1 MVGLLKLF
9 KPKSVAKTPATLQ
22 EPISEKAPKPL
33 ANNGT
38 PGQTHS
44 RGSMASSTPSTRSS
58 GLMKNLK
65 FEIMANYIS
74 QEQAKRK
81 WVHDLSTNKEG
92 CFIRKG
98 QAKYAT
104 YPASL
109 AESGS
114 HLATAIAALNPQVS
128 PQQNIMVTS
137 S

>member
-9 KPKSVAKTPATLQ
+9 KPKSVAQAAATLQ
-22 EPISEKAPKPL
+22 EPTSEKALEPP

-38 PGQTHS
+38 LGNTQS
-44 RGSMASSTPSTRSS
+44 RGSTASTAPSTRSS

-92 CFIRKG
+92 CFIRKT
-98 QAKYAT
+98 QAQYAT

-114 HLATAIAALNPQVS
+114 HLAIAIAALNPQVS
-128 PQQNIMVTS
+128 P
-137 S
+137 

>member
-1 MVGLLKLF
+1 MAGLLNLF
-9 KPKSVAKTPATLQ
+9 KPKSVAPTTATFQ
-22 EPISEKAPKPL
+22 ESTIEKIPEPP

-38 PGQTHS
+38 PDNNQS
-44 RGSMASSTPSTRSS
+44 RGSTASSGQTTRSS

-92 CFIRKG
+92 CFVRKT
-98 QAKYAT
+98 QAQYAT

-109 AESGS
+109 AGSGS
-114 HLATAIAALNPQVS
+114 HLATAIAALNPQVRF
-128 PQQNIMVTS
+128 
-137 S
+137 

>member
-1 MVGLLKLF
+1 MIGLLKF
-9 KPKSVAKTPATLQ
+9 FMPKSVTHTPATLQ
-22 EPISEKAPKPL
+22 EPISEKTPKPL
-33 ANNGT
+33 ANNGAPDHT
-38 PGQTHS
+38 QS
-44 RGSMASSTPSTRSS
+44 RGSMASSTPSTRNS

-81 WVHDLSTNKEG
+81 WVQDLSTNKEG

-98 QAKYAT
+98 QAQYAT

-128 PQQNIMVTS
+128 R
-137 S
+137 

>member
-1 MVGLLKLF
+1 
-9 KPKSVAKTPATLQ
+9 
-22 EPISEKAPKPL
+22 
-33 ANNGT
+33 
-38 PGQTHS
+38 
-44 RGSMASSTPSTRSS
+44 
-58 GLMKNLK
+58 MKNLK

-128 PQQNIMVTS
+128 SLNIMVTS

>member
-1 MVGLLKLF
+1 MVGLLNLF
-9 KPKSVAKTPATLQ
+9 KPKSAAQAAGTLQ
-22 EPISEKAPKPL
+22 EPTLEKTPEPL

-38 PGQTHS
+38 PDNTGS
-44 RGSMASSTPSTRSS
+44 RGSTASSTPSTRSS

-92 CFIRKG
+92 CFVRKG
-98 QAKYAT
+98 QAQYAT

-128 PQQNIMVTS
+128 P
-137 S
+137 

>member
-1 MVGLLKLF
+1 MVGLLNLF
-9 KPKSVAKTPATLQ
+9 KPKSVAQAKDTLQ
-22 EPISEKAPKPL
+22 EATSEKAPEPP
-33 ANNGT
+33 ANNGA
-38 PGQTHS
+38 PGNTQS
-44 RGSMASSTPSTRSS
+44 RGSTASTTPSTRSS

-92 CFIRKG
+92 CFIRKT
-98 QAKYAT
+98 QAQYAT

-128 PQQNIMVTS
+128 P
-137 S
+137 